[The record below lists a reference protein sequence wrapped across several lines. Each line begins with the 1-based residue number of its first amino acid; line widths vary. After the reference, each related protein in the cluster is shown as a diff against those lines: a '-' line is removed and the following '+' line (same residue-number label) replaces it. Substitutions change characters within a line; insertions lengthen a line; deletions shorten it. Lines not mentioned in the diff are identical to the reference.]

1 VSPKNPNVIFSISSL
16 SSSPNNSDYD
26 LSVKQPSSSKQTI
39 KNKDTFFLSD
49 DDDENTDTNLII
61 TTQDVT
67 RIDLNKK
74 LELSDADLIVSSKES
89 PKKEIAIGDISL
101 EKSAEFMAN
110 AESDIKN
117 DMSLISSS
125 SSNSS
130 SCFSSSDSSDSEDK
144 SNKEAQISVSK
155 LDEAVAFDQFG
166 FDLSDEEIGEKRDEQ
181 LAFTFNKFIFMQEEG
196 ALKELIKEAVDEKIL
211 VS

>member
-1 VSPKNPNVIFSISSL
+1 
-16 SSSPNNSDYD
+16 
-26 LSVKQPSSSKQTI
+26 
-39 KNKDTFFLSD
+39 
-49 DDDENTDTNLII
+49 
-61 TTQDVT
+61 
-67 RIDLNKK
+67 
-74 LELSDADLIVSSKES
+74 
-89 PKKEIAIGDISL
+89 
-101 EKSAEFMAN
+101 MAN